1 METDDDTPSV
11 SLRAVPGDAVFT
23 CDVFKLMTILNL
35 IKKQSF
41 KQRPWYIQ
49 VYQRILVCISVMQFD

>member
-41 KQRPWYIQ
+41 KQRP
-49 VYQRILVCISVMQFD
+49 R